1 MMKKMIIKRFNTYSG
16 ALAAAVAMG
25 MAVSCAAPA
34 YAGEAAADLLK
45 NAAEA
50 IKEAAEETT
59 EGAAEAAEE
68 LAEGETDIEE
78 NSAKESGA
86 EDNDA
91 DESTENPSK
100 EESVYV
106 IAAPDGSIKQIISSS
121 HLSGLGD
128 EDEISDQSFLDNI
141 ENVKGDETFT
151 QDEDGTITWDAQG
164 KDIYYQAAAED
175 DSENTLPVKVTE
187 TYFLDGEE
195 MTADEITGKSGR
207 VTIRFDYENTL
218 AQEVTLGESGS
229 KKTDKADEDE
239 AESNKT
245 DETVTLHTPFIA
257 LTGAVVSDA
266 DYLNI
271 EVTGGKAVSDG
282 EHTAIVGAAFP
293 GMAQDLQTK
302 AFSALSS
309 LTDIKLTDYVEI
321 SADVENFEPLS
332 AYTLITNEFFNDP
345 EIDFA
350 EVLDKAETALSSLT
364 GGVSQIAGG
373 IGDLNDGAGELKS
386 GASDLADGLAALT
399 ESSEDLNNGAASMF
413 AAMLEAAGSQL
424 EAAGIPLEG
433 PLSEETYSQVLE
445 AVSENEQLP
454 EEAKIQV
461 KALKEKL
468 DQAAAFC
475 EGLAEYT
482 GGVDDAKEGADSLK
496 SGAASLQAGAAKL
509 SLGITIMQAAIPD
522 LSGVSDALKASVQ
535 LAKEYNTWSGISEE
549 MNGRVRFLWVTR

>member
-78 NSAKESGA
+78 NSAKEIGA

-121 HLSGLGD
+121 RLSGLGD

-164 KDIYYQAAAED
+164 KDIYYQAAAGD

-187 TYFLDGEE
+187 TYFMDGEE
-195 MTADEITGKSGR
+195 MTADEIAGKSGR

-218 AQEVTLGESGS
+218 TQEVTLGEGEN
-229 KKTDKADEDE
+229 KNDGE
-239 AESNKT
+239 A
-245 DETVTLHTPFIA
+245 VTLHTPFIA

-345 EIDFA
+345 ELDFA
-350 EVLDKAETALSSLT
+350 DVLDKAETALSSLT